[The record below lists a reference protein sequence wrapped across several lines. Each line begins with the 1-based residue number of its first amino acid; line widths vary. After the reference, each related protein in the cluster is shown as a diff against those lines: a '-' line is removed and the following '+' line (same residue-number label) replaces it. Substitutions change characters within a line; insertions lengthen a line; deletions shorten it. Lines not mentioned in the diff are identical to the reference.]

1 MMSYTEA
8 MHTTTAYRLQ
18 DADRDL
24 DDLLDPE
31 QQYSFPMSGED
42 EDVRHGVSGCLTLG
56 DLAAYIAC
64 HAIEMTAPVVVMIE
78 GPESDDTPLDADDG
92 EVLIL
97 PVRAERVADDVEF
110 FDLVGDLVDLHWEEG
125 LDCDALR
132 EIAAERI

>member
-24 DDLLDPE
+24 SDLVDPE

-56 DLAAYIAC
+56 DLAAYIAT
-64 HAIEMTAPVVVMIE
+64 HAIEMDVPVD
-78 GPESDDTPLDADDG
+78 GDHG

-97 PVRAERVADDVEF
+97 PVRAERIEDDEKF
-110 FDLVGDLVDLHWEEG
+110 FDLVSDLVDMYWEQG
-125 LDCDALR
+125 LDCAALR
-132 EIAAERI
+132 DVAADRI

>member
-56 DLAAYIAC
+56 DLAAYIAT
-64 HAIEMTAPVVVMIE
+64 HAIEMDVPVLVRIE
-78 GPESDDTPLDADDG
+78 GPESEDVPVDGDHG

-97 PVRAERVADDVEF
+97 PVRAERIEDDEKF
-110 FDLVGDLVDLHWEEG
+110 FDLVSDLVDMYWEQG
-125 LDCDALR
+125 LDCAALR
-132 EIAAERI
+132 DVAADRI